1 MAGASNV
8 GSGPEADRLHET
20 IETMRNDIVP
30 TLLNLVQMPSI
41 GMPSVR
47 ASRSWGRYALII
59 CSCSRETSPLSR
71 LSNTCVST
79 MQTLRWASAEPNL
92 TAAKVVA
99 INT

>member
-41 GMPSVR
+41 TGDENEVIDDPITATKAIGPIFFDVLVGG
-47 ASRSWGRYALII
+47 AEAGGR
-59 CSCSRETSPLSR
+59 
-71 LSNTCVST
+71 
-79 MQTLRWASAEPNL
+79 
-92 TAAKVVA
+92 
-99 INT
+99 